1 MKAKL
6 IRLAERRKRLVA
18 EAAAQRTA
26 LALSV
31 QPWRVPLALA
41 DHGISVLRII
51 KRHPALLAGGVA
63 LIGML
68 RPVRLGKWLQRGWL
82 GWQIFNKLRGK

>member
-6 IRLAERRKRLVA
+6 IRLAERRERLIA
-18 EAAAQRTA
+18 QAAAQRTA
-26 LALSV
+26 LAQSI

-41 DHGISVLRII
+41 DHGISALRII
-51 KRHPALLAGGVA
+51 KSHPALLAGGVA
-63 LIGML
+63 LIGIL
-68 RPVRLGKWLQRGWL
+68 RPVRMGKWLQRGWL